1 MWPVGGQR
9 NPHII
14 GADDSDA
21 DGDLFGD
28 AFVEGARR
36 AADQKRRLIAR
47 AVERGAGADIIDL
60 TKIEELAEEFL
71 LDEIAEAIDLTS
83 DLDGPG
89 ERRRTERSLGGD
101 LLHRWVRDD
110 GLALEIGTF
119 VELEQ
124 PIAGRYPAEFFK
136 VVEMVKS
143 ASGSVMLH
151 GLGYARARHMEGMLA
166 RKMNEVCLLTTVDNA
181 DPQPWDAQRNLVTTR
196 LSNVKRRRRLRTTNM
211 AYPAHRYDVNE
222 VKDLGT
228 EWVAD
233 NCVLVCRYRYV
244 EHFHGPA
251 TRKPCEWEFVR
262 ISEKEADKWF
272 RVPDMAVLNEWRGG
286 KIRGGSYMP
295 GGSAAPVIDLESQL
309 DGKLKL
315 VPGQRYSAG
324 DTFSGAGGAARGI
337 ERAGLQLVFGID
349 NWGPAV
355 VSLERNFPDADILDM
370 DIHDFVRSPATQ
382 YRVDMLHLSP
392 PCQVWSPAH
401 TIAGKDDDMNMAA
414 LYSCPEL
421 IAKVRPRLFTL
432 EQTFGILHRAFST
445 YFNKLICGFTDH
457 GYSVRW
463 KIVHLATYGL
473 AQPRRRL
480 IIIGA
485 GPGEVLPS
493 FPPPTHSESGTG
505 GLLPLVTARQ
515 ALAPLAR
522 RRLGDDRLHSAR
534 KSKTL
539 APWNPDRPLPR
550 TITCSGGENYHWLG
564 KRDFTLLEYALL
576 QGFPAYHRFGPTNVK
591 KQIGNAFPS
600 SVVQIFYKHLAAHL
614 DECDNVDA
622 STRAKPPSPPPA
634 IVEDDTNP
642 VELPDSDPNDLI
654 LLHVKRKFPKRK
666 RSTSELGGSYKRAN
680 RYSGAWVIYDSNK
693 SVEDPILASSS
704 GEHRQ
709 KHQKNNNP
717 IAVVDDDEDRERK
730 DSQATIIV
738 LDDDDKPVAWKGKG
752 KETIAVG
759 GDDDNDDDK
768 LPRLLSS
775 SWFLP
780 PPTPNNE
787 DPKTPFENELIH
799 RHNGVTGGLLP
810 QKGTKKDPWVIPE

>member
-1 MWPVGGQR
+1 MLTATCSG
-9 NPHII
+9 N
-14 GADDSDA
+14 AS
-21 DGDLFGD
+21 
-28 AFVEGARR
+28 VESARR

-47 AVERGAGADIIDL
+47 AGERGAGADIIDL
-60 TKIEELAEEFL
+60 TKIEELAEV
-71 LDEIAEAIDLTS
+71 IDLTS

-101 LLHRWVRDD
+101 LLHRWVRGD

-143 ASGSVMLH
+143 ASGGVTLH

-166 RKMNEVCLLTTVDNA
+166 RKMNEVCLLATVDDA
-181 DPQPWDAQRNLVTTR
+181 DPRPWDVQRQLISTR
-196 LSNVKRRRRLRTTNM
+196 PSNIKRRRRLRTTNM

-251 TRKPCEWEFVR
+251 TRKPCRWEFVR
-262 ISEKEADKWF
+262 ISEKEADERF
-272 RVPDMAVLNEWRGG
+272 PVSDIAVLNEWRGG
-286 KIRGGSYMP
+286 KIRRGSYMP
-295 GGSAAPVIDLESQL
+295 GGTATPVIDLESQL

-337 ERAGLQLVFGID
+337 KRAGLQLVFGID

-355 VSLERNFPDADILDM
+355 VSLERNFPDADILDV

-414 LYSCPEL
+414 IYSCPKL
-421 IAKVRPRLFTL
+421 ITKVRPRLFTL
-432 EQTFGILHRAFST
+432 EQTFGILHGAFST
-445 YFNKLICGFTDH
+445 YFNKLICGFANH
-457 GYSVRW
+457 SYSVWW

-522 RRLGDDRLHSAR
+522 RRLGDNRLHSVR
-534 KSKTL
+534 KSKPLRRGTPTNRFPEPSPVVAVRIIIGQGSGTSHCSSTHCSKASRRITVL
-539 APWNPDRPLPR
+539 APLTSKSKSATPFRRRSYRSSTSISQPTLTSATMSTPQHAQSLRPRPRSSSKTTQTPSSFLTRIPTILSSSTSDASSPNVSAAHLSSEAHTSEPIDTATLWLFTTATSRSRTPSWLRVAENTARSIRR
-550 TITCSGGENYHWLG
+550 TIT
-564 KRDFTLLEYALL
+564 
-576 QGFPAYHRFGPTNVK
+576 
-591 KQIGNAFPS
+591 PS
-600 SVVQIFYKHLAAHL
+600 
-614 DECDNVDA
+614 
-622 STRAKPPSPPPA
+622 
-634 IVEDDTNP
+634 
-642 VELPDSDPNDLI
+642 
-654 LLHVKRKFPKRK
+654 
-666 RSTSELGGSYKRAN
+666 
-680 RYSGAWVIYDSNK
+680 
-693 SVEDPILASSS
+693 
-704 GEHRQ
+704 
-709 KHQKNNNP
+709 
-717 IAVVDDDEDRERK
+717 
-730 DSQATIIV
+730 
-738 LDDDDKPVAWKGKG
+738 
-752 KETIAVG
+752 
-759 GDDDNDDDK
+759 
-768 LPRLLSS
+768 
-775 SWFLP
+775 
-780 PPTPNNE
+780 
-787 DPKTPFENELIH
+787 
-799 RHNGVTGGLLP
+799 
-810 QKGTKKDPWVIPE
+810 